1 MSGSRFDVL
10 ARKLAGKTTRRTAL
24 AGAGAGLAALSLGTA
39 VAQEAT
45 PAATPAGEDSF
56 ELLFIQNAGATTLT
70 PGSGGVHTL
79 TLSGIATQ
87 TLYFTN
93 RPARVSGALPTTSFV
108 AAFTAMFSDAPP
120 NAAIIGHATAGA
132 DEEEVVVAALT
143 NPVLAG
149 DTLTYDIEV
158 IPAPEASAGAFE
170 SEPLTA
176 LDGPREYDSPTAR
189 RSAPRSNRTPICLTH
204 RDWGRPNIGIAS
216 SPVPCHSRSDAV
228 PRHLLPKP
236 RCGTRSRTGVGMH
249 GGGVR

>member
-24 AGAGAGLAALSLGTA
+24 AGAGAGVAALTLGRA

-45 PAATPAGEDSF
+45 PVATPVTDEGF

-108 AAFTAMFSDAPP
+108 AGFTAMFSDAPP

-132 DEEEVVVAALT
+132 AEEVVVAELT
-143 NPVLAG
+143 NPALAG
-149 DTLTYDIEV
+149 DSLTYEITILSAAD
-158 IPAPEASAGAFE
+158 ASAGAFE
-170 SEPLTA
+170 SEPLEA
-176 LDGPREYDSPTAR
+176 LDAPREYAEAHLFIDDAQVAV
-189 RSAPRSNRTPICLTH
+189 SADCAAVCAPLKPPAGQLDPMGLGMMYYMQCL
-204 RDWGRPNIGIAS
+204 IA
-216 SPVPCHSRSDAV
+216 
-228 PRHLLPKP
+228 
-236 RCGTRSRTGVGMH
+236 CGSKQ
-249 GGGVR
+249 